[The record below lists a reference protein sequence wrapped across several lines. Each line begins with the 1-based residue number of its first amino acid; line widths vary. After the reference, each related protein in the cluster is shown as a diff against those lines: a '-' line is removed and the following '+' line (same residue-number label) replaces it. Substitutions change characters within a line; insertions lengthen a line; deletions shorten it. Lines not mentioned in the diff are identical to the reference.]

1 MDLTNRI
8 ALVTGGTT
16 GIGKQ
21 IAIDLAKRNCNV
33 VVNYYVGPEEANEVV
48 KELTSFGVKALAIQ
62 ADVSNFEDSKRL
74 VDQVVKEFGGL
85 DIVVNN
91 AGITRDGLILRMD
104 EAQFDS
110 VINTNLK
117 GVFNVCKHSSKYL
130 LRSKFGRII
139 NISSVSGIM
148 GNVGQVNYAASKAG
162 VIGLT
167 KTLAREFASRG
178 VTVNAVAPGFIET
191 AMTKQLPEAII
202 NEVVSQIPL
211 KAFGQPEDIS
221 NLCIF
226 LASDLAKYITGTVI
240 QVDGGLA
247 M

>member
-1 MDLTNRI
+1 MKLNDRV

-21 IAIDLAKRNCNV
+21 IALDLAKHHCNV
-33 VVNYYVGPEEANEVV
+33 AVNYYVGDDEANEFV
-48 KELTSFGVKALAIQ
+48 KELLNLGVKAVAYK
-62 ADVSNFEDSKRL
+62 ADVSNFNEAKEMIDN
-74 VDQVVKEFGGL
+74 VVKDFGSL
-85 DIVVNN
+85 DIIVNN

-104 EAQFDS
+104 ENQFDS

-117 GVFNVCKHSSKYL
+117 GVFNICKHSSKHL

-148 GNVGQVNYAASKAG
+148 GNIGQVNYASSKAG

-167 KTLAREFASRG
+167 KTLARELASRG

-191 AMTKQLPEAII
+191 EMTKKLPAEII
-202 NEVVSQIPL
+202 DAVVSQIPL
-211 KAFGQPEDIS
+211 KQFGNPEDIS
-221 NLCIF
+221 NMVLF
-226 LASDLAKYITGTVI
+226 LASDLAKYVTGTVI

>member
-191 AMTKQLPEAII
+191 EMTKKLPEDII
-202 NEVVSQIPL
+202 NGVVSQIPL
-211 KAFGQPEDIS
+211 KHFGQPE
-221 NLCIF
+221 
-226 LASDLAKYITGTVI
+226 
-240 QVDGGLA
+240 
-247 M
+247 